1 MKTVYQGGEGG
12 LHTMMDTL
20 HEWLGQL
27 LTWMESLGY
36 WGIIIG
42 LAIEVIPSEIVLG
55 YAGYLVYQDI
65 ISFPVAVLCGTIGAI
80 LQQWLLYAIGRYGGR
95 PFVDRFG
102 KYLHLKAKHI
112 DLAERWFEKY
122 GSIIVFT
129 GRFVPVMRQV
139 VSIPAGMARMNLW
152 RFTWLTTLASIPW
165 SILFVWL
172 GSSLGENWEKI
183 DEKASPYVQPVI
195 LIALALLVVFFLY
208 QYLRK
213 RGKSI

>member
-1 MKTVYQGGEGG
+1 MTN
-12 LHTMMDTL
+12 TL
-20 HEWLGQL
+20 HEL
-27 LTWMESLGY
+27 LSQILVWIESLGY

-55 YAGYLVYQDI
+55 YAGYLVFKGD
-65 ISFPVAVLCGTIGAI
+65 ISFFGAVICGTIGAI

-95 PFVDRFG
+95 PFLDRFG
-102 KYLHLKAKHI
+102 KFLHLKPKHVDI
-112 DLAERWFEKY
+112 AERWFAKY
-122 GSIIVFT
+122 GPVIVFT

-139 VSIPAGMARMNLW
+139 VSIPAGMARMKLSL
-152 RFTWLTTLASIPW
+152 FTLLTVLASIPW

-172 GSSLGENWEKI
+172 GKSLGDNWDKI
-183 DEKASPYVQPVI
+183 NTEAAKYVQPII
-195 LIALALLVVFFLY
+195 LVAVALLVVYFLY

>member
-1 MKTVYQGGEGG
+1 
-12 LHTMMDTL
+12 MMDTL
-20 HEWLGQL
+20 HEWLSQL
-27 LTWMESLGY
+27 LAWVESLGY

-65 ISFPVAVLCGTIGAI
+65 ISFPVAVICGTIGAI

-95 PFVDRFG
+95 PFLDKFG

-112 DLAERWFEKY
+112 DLAEKWFEKY
-122 GSIIVFT
+122 GPMIVFT
-129 GRFVPVMRQV
+129 GRFVPVMRQA

-152 RFTWLTTLASIPW
+152 QFTWLTALASVPW

-172 GSSLGENWEKI
+172 GFSLGDKWESVA
-183 DEKASPYVQPVI
+183 DEAAPLIRWI
-195 LIALALLVVFFLY
+195 LIAALGLLVVYFLV